1 MQQELFATQPLP
13 RDGPMCYTTD
23 GDFMNNIPVYVSS
36 GGTATLILRE
46 IPHKKTAYILLRTVL
61 PGGLPELMEDCMSTC
76 RGFGAAHCLFSCED
90 SSVSIPLPHAYDIL
104 RLRVQKAALPPLEAP
119 ISLTPISPEN
129 DSIYQRIYNLCFRDV
144 SHALT
149 YERDQLSRIYR
160 EGHRAYL
167 AFAPDGAPC
176 GMGEL
181 HGNELAA
188 VGLLPEYRGRG
199 KALTLSLLAHCPG
212 PEITLTV
219 VSDNERALNLYGA
232 MGFTVTG
239 RESTWYKG

>member
-1 MQQELFATQPLP
+1 
-13 RDGPMCYTTD
+13 
-23 GDFMNNIPVYVSS
+23 MNNIPVYISQ

-61 PGGLPELMEDCMSTC
+61 PKKLPQLLTDCISTC
-76 RGFGAAHCLFSCED
+76 REFGAEHCFVSAED
-90 SSVSIPLPHAYDIL
+90 PSIEIPLPHAYDIL
-104 RLRVQKAALPPLEAP
+104 FLRVQKADLLPLETP
-119 ISLTPISPEN
+119 MELVPISPEN
-129 DSIYQRIYNLCFRDV
+129 DSIYQRIYNRCFQDV

-149 YERDQLSRIYR
+149 YEKDQLTRIYR
-160 EGHRAYL
+160 EEHQAFL
-167 AFAPDGAPC
+167 AKAPDGTPC

-199 KALTLSLLAHCPG
+199 KALTLSLLARVPG

-219 VSDNERALNLYGA
+219 VSDNERALGLYA
-232 MGFTVTG
+232 ALGFTVTG
-239 RESTWYKG
+239 KESTWYKA